1 MRRSSRTGLIY
12 ALCDRR
18 GEPYYV
24 GRTTRTAGERLGE
37 HRREAT
43 CRARTSPCHLRT
55 LELAGRG
62 EGPAIWVLEH
72 GIPLSKVM
80 AKERWW
86 IAYAQGAGWQLRNY
100 TGGGGSM
107 LTADWPERKAQM
119 RNAAAQPRD
128 EFRRFL
134 PYGAAEAIDP
144 VGQVYSV
151 LGNAD
156 TPF

>member
-1 MRRSSRTGLIY
+1 MKATRRRGLVY
-12 ALCDRR
+12 ALCDAG

-43 CRARTSPCHLRT
+43 RRGRRSAVHLRT
-55 LELAGRG
+55 LELIDAGR
-62 EGPAIWVLEH
+62 GPAIWVLES
-72 GIPLSKVM
+72 GIPLPQVM

-107 LTADWPERKAQM
+107 LTMDHHEREHQAKI
-119 RNAAAQPRD
+119 AASMPRD
-128 EFRRFL
+128 HLRRFL
-134 PYGAAEAIDP
+134 PWGVAEAETES
-144 VGQVYSV
+144 GQVYSLV
-151 LGNAD
+151 GREGL
-156 TPF
+156 PF

>member
-1 MRRSSRTGLIY
+1 MSRPVRRGLIY
-12 ALCDRR
+12 ALCDRH

-24 GRTTRTAGERLGE
+24 GRTTRTAGKRLGE

-43 CRARTSPCHLRT
+43 RRGRTSPCHLRT
-55 LELAGRG
+55 LELVEAGQ
-62 EGPAIWVLEH
+62 GPAIWVLEH
-72 GIPLSKVM
+72 SIPLAKVM

-107 LTADWPERKAQM
+107 LVADWPERKAQM

-134 PYGAAEAIDP
+134 PYGAPEAVEP
-144 VGQVYSV
+144 SGQVYSV
-151 LGNAD
+151 LGSGEL
-156 TPF
+156 PF